1 MKELELLSLDGLKSF
16 FKRDNG
22 HFVPEEGSVCD
33 NCQTELQGLYCYRCG
48 QTADPHHRSILHL
61 TWEAIEGL
69 LHLDGRLWRTVP
81 ALFFRPGRLN
91 RDLLERKIA
100 RHVPPLRL
108 FLVSLLLFM
117 FAAEHKLEQMRE
129 EGVERAHAAAEI
141 AHDPVK
147 LKAAVD
153 RINIQA
159 LAEYKGAVLEAK
171 ADYDE
176 ALKDAE
182 TQAEKDAA
190 LNAYN
195 KDLADAVMDR
205 DDTIRDAV
213 QSAQRGETGD
223 LDLFA
228 ITPDQ
233 ARTMAEANDKAMQ
246 NNRHL
251 KNAKQM
257 GFFIKMGHALNQA
270 LRNLDL
276 FYVTLFTWGHRL
288 AILLLPIMG
297 FSLGLLYVHKRQ
309 YYIYDHLLVS
319 ANLLSFLFLT
329 NALALAL
336 PDPLGGYLAVILMFW
351 TPVNI
356 FMTLRGA
363 YGSSI
368 FGAVL
373 KTLILWFLAT
383 LSFTVLLLGVV
394 YVAMTSL

>member
-16 FKRDNG
+16 FKRDHD

-153 RINIQA
+153 RINTQA
-159 LAEYKGAVLEAK
+159 AADYKAAVLEAR
-171 ADYDE
+171 ADYDDS
-176 ALKDAE
+176 LKDADN
-182 TQAEKDAA
+182 QSEKDTA
-190 LNAYN
+190 LRIYN
-195 KDLADAVMDR
+195 KDLAEAAKER
-205 DDTIRDAV
+205 DDTIRDSV
-213 QSAQRGETGD
+213 QAAQRGETAD

-228 ITPDQ
+228 MTPDQ
-233 ARTMAEANDKAMQ
+233 ARAMAEANDKAMQ

-251 KNAKQM
+251 KNAKPD
-257 GFFIKMGHALNQA
+257 GFLMKLGHAVNKA
-270 LRNLDL
+270 LGNLDL

-329 NALALAL
+329 NALALAM
-336 PDPLGGYLAVILMFW
+336 PGQWGGYLALVLMFW

-356 FMTLRGA
+356 FMTLRGG

-383 LSFTVLLLGVV
+383 MSFTILLLGVV